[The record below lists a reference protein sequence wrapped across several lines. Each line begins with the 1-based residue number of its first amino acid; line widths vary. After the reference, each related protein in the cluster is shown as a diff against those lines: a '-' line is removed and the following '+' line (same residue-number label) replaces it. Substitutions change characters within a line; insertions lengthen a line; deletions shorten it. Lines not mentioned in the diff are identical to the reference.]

1 MHIIKNNENKYILFK
16 SEGGWDCSS
25 MEEHLPSILRDPE
38 FNPQCGKNKRKE
50 GRKIRRK
57 NILNI

>member
-1 MHIIKNNENKYILFK
+1 
-16 SEGGWDCSS
+16 